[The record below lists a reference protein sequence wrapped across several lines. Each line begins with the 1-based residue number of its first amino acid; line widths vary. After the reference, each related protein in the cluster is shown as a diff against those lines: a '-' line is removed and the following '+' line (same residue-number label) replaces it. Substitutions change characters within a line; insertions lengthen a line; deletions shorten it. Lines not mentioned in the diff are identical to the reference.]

1 MEGTITQLGLQNYLI
16 NDKLPK
22 HSFFQHSYK
31 NYHNFAKDTRALNF
45 TNNLDFGRDVSFKL
59 SDNAR
64 YGDLINNIV
73 LEVEL
78 PDISAI
84 RTTSGN
90 PVGYSNG
97 MGYAMIKEVQLKIGG
112 NIVDT
117 QSGEWLYS
125 WAQLAIPQG
134 KRDVFNDN
142 IKKFETNRAANF
154 KGGKVFIPLQFWF
167 CQTVG
172 ANNKQPLVFPL
183 IAMKNAEIELIVKFR
198 PISELLISDDNSTVL
213 SASLSSL
220 SVLSHKL
227 IIDYIILTPEERIK
241 YLNAKKQMYLINQ
254 IQEHRFNVGAGDSV
268 VNVNLRNFRY
278 PVSELL
284 WVFRSADRVGNNEY
298 FNFTDSDTSSV
309 TRRGF
314 YNTAKLT
321 FDGRDRIPELDT
333 NYFTNIEPLKVHD
346 SVPFR
351 AQINAYSFA
360 LEPENYGQPTGSC
373 NFSGLHE
380 PRMTFTMRK
389 DISIPQGEL
398 IIFAINYNV
407 IQIDDKGN
415 VWLLHNLSKTSP
427 GELPDLTK
435 GRYLDECNLTVKEV
449 ARAKELIA
457 EINKLNLFT
466 DPRVIETGLMNII
479 DKAKRKEIVEG
490 RERPDCINP
499 DEGEFDSGYVQPYLS
514 ALTDEVKRLGQVIA
528 TNKMRNDKDIEF
540 TDDEKKYA
548 DVGGILVD
556 MSNLTAFLENLLKR
570 RGLSDV

>member
-22 HSFFQHSYK
+22 YSFFQHSYK
-31 NYHNFAKDTRALNF
+31 NYHNFAKDTRVLNF
-45 TNNLDFGRDVSFKL
+45 NNNLDFGRDVSIKL

-73 LEVEL
+73 IELDL
-78 PDISAI
+78 PDISNL
-84 RTTSGN
+84 RTNTN
-90 PVGYSNG
+90 VDVGYSNAI
-97 MGYAMIKEVQLKIGG
+97 GYAIIKEVQLKIGG
-112 NIVDT
+112 NIIDT
-117 QSGEWLYS
+117 QSGEWLYTWS
-125 WAQLAIPQG
+125 QLAIQEG
-134 KRDVFNDN
+134 RRNVFNDN
-142 IKKFETNRAANF
+142 IKKFDTNRSANF
-154 KGGKVFIPLQFWF
+154 KGGKIFIPLQFWF

-183 IAMKNAEIELIVKFR
+183 IAMKNAEIELILKLK
-198 PISELLISDDNSTVL
+198 PASELIISDDNSKL
-213 SASLSSL
+213 SSSDLASLSIIT
-220 SVLSHKL
+220 HKL

-254 IQEHRFNVGAGDSV
+254 IQERKFNMSDGDSV
-268 VNVNLRNFRY
+268 VNINLKNFRY
-278 PVSELL
+278 PVSELI
-284 WVFRSADRVGNNEY
+284 WFFRNLERVNNNEY
-298 FNFTDSDTSSV
+298 FNFTDNDISSV
-309 TRRGF
+309 SRRGF

-346 SVPFR
+346 SIPFR
-351 AQINAYSFA
+351 AQINVYSFA

-380 PRMTFTMRK
+380 PRMNFNMRN
-389 DISIPQGEL
+389 DITIPQGEL
-398 IIFAINYNV
+398 IVFAINYNV
-407 IQIDDKGN
+407 LQIDDKGN

-435 GRYLDECNLTVKEV
+435 SRYLDECNLTIKE
-449 ARAKELIA
+449 AKRAKELIA

-479 DKAKRKEIVEG
+479 DKAKKKEIVDG
-490 RERPDCINP
+490 RKRPNCINP

-514 ALTDEVKRLGQVIA
+514 ALTEEVKRLGRIIA
-528 TNKMRNDKDIEF
+528 TNKTRDGNDIKF
-540 TDDEKKYA
+540 TDDTKKYA
-548 DVGGILVD
+548 DVGGILID
-556 MSNLTAFLENLLKR
+556 MTNLTSFLENLLDR
-570 RGLSDV
+570 QGLSS

>member
-22 HSFFQHSYK
+22 YSLFQHSYK
-31 NYHNFAKDTRALNF
+31 NYYNFAKDTRSLNF
-45 TNNLDFGRDVSFKL
+45 TNNLNFGKDVSIKL

-73 LEVEL
+73 LEIEL
-78 PDISAI
+78 PDISTLK
-84 RTTSGN
+84 TTTN
-90 PVGYSNG
+90 FDVGYCNG
-97 MGYAMIKEVQLKIGG
+97 IGYAMIKEVQLKIGG

-125 WAQLAIPQG
+125 WSQFTIPEG
-134 KRDVFNDN
+134 KRAVFNDN
-142 IKKFETNRAANF
+142 IKKFDSNRSANF

-172 ANNKQPLVFPL
+172 TNNTQPLVFPL
-183 IAMKNAEIELIVKFR
+183 IAMRNAEIELIIKLRDVSKL
-198 PISELLISDDNSTVL
+198 IISDDNS
-213 SASLSSL
+213 SLSINDLSNL
-220 SVLSHKL
+220 SVISNKL

-254 IQEHRFNVGAGDSV
+254 IQEHRFNVRLGDSV

-278 PVSELL
+278 PISEIL
-284 WVFRSADRVGNNEY
+284 WLFRSNEKVNNNEY
-298 FNFTDSDTSSV
+298 FNFTDNDISNIN
-309 TRRGF
+309 RKGF
-314 YNTAKLT
+314 YDTAKLT

-333 NYFTNIEPLKVHD
+333 HYFTNIEPLKVHD

-380 PRMTFTMRK
+380 PRMTFKMRK

-407 IQIDDKGN
+407 LQIDDKGN

-427 GELPDLTK
+427 GELPDLSK
-435 GRYLDECNLTVKEV
+435 GRYLDECNLTVKE
-449 ARAKELIA
+449 AQRAKELIV

-490 RERPDCINP
+490 RERPECINP

-514 ALTDEVKRLGQVIA
+514 ALTEEVKRLSKVIA

-540 TDDEKKYA
+540 TDDTKQYA
-548 DVGGILVD
+548 DVGGVLVD
-556 MSNLTAFLENLLKR
+556 MTNLSAFLENLLKR
-570 RGLSDV
+570 RGMSD